1 MTEDQLSEL
10 RTKITRLKG
19 NLNVNQIT
27 ISRIVK
33 SKTGDQ
39 VFVSLSA
46 NYSDEKDS
54 DNKLPMEDVSLATH
68 LLGREVNILAY
79 EQALAGGLINQMQFD
94 EAQKYIKGNY
104 TKLFTKG

>member
-10 RTKITRLKG
+10 KTKITRLKG

-33 SKTGDQ
+33 SKNGDQ

-46 NYSDEKDS
+46 NYGEEGDS
-54 DNKLPMEDVSLATH
+54 DNKLPMEDISLATH

>member
-1 MTEDQLSEL
+1 MTEDQIAEL
-10 RTKITRLKG
+10 KAKITKVKG

-46 NYSDEKDS
+46 NYGEGEDS
-54 DNKLPMEDVSLATH
+54 DNKLAMEDVSLATH

-79 EQALAGGLINQMQFD
+79 EQALAGGLINHLQFD

>member
-1 MTEDQLSEL
+1 
-10 RTKITRLKG
+10 
-19 NLNVNQIT
+19 
-27 ISRIVK
+27 
-33 SKTGDQ
+33 
-39 VFVSLSA
+39 
-46 NYSDEKDS
+46 
-54 DNKLPMEDVSLATH
+54 MEDISLATH

>member
-1 MTEDQLSEL
+1 MTEDQISEL
-10 RTKITRLKG
+10 RSKITRLKG

-46 NYSDEKDS
+46 NYGDGEDS
-54 DNKLPMEDVSLATH
+54 DNKLPMEDISLATH

>member
-33 SKTGDQ
+33 SKSGDQ

-46 NYSDEKDS
+46 NYGDEKDS
-54 DNKLPMEDVSLATH
+54 DNKLPMEDISLATH

-94 EAQKYIKGNY
+94 EALKYIKGNY